1 MWILYESTR
10 TWMIAESRFFAKK
23 FGLMLLRK
31 PDSTAIRTRWRRSN
45 SLLTMDIEKGVTHD
59 HPNTCS
65 RDNPLCFARYTG
77 DRIRICLLV
86 CAVWSVRH
94 NRKIFSS
101 IIGCIISLVDPPHD
115 DIQSSADMVTY
126 TFAVESVAKRNLTE
140 FVEVVSP
147 ISDASC
153 WFGYVAKPE
162 SHMAIT
168 MYLNDHHNYQS
179 GYC

>member
-1 MWILYESTR
+1 MNQRGRGWLQSHGFSLRNSGWCYWESQTQQQFAPGEGGQIHCSQWIL
-10 TWMIAESRFFAKK
+10 KK
-23 FGLMLLRK
+23 A
-31 PDSTAIRTRWRRSN
+31 S
-45 SLLTMDIEKGVTHD
+45 HD

-126 TFAVESVAKRNLTE
+126 TFAVESVVKRNLTE

-147 ISDASC
+147 ISGASC